1 MLVIDYLF
9 DLNLSPMIQ
18 AYIDSRDQGLANTI
32 RDYLCDKYAK
42 IIDCNQYNDEI
53 IHALCPESTM
63 NRTFK
68 LGDSVSLSHPKGN
81 GFYSLSCM
89 AEVKEQK
96 THKQRSALRAMR
108 RFIKRNKQEIIQ
120 W

>member
-18 AYIDSRDQGLANTI
+18 AFTDSKDQGLAHTI
-32 RDYLCDKYAK
+32 RDYLCEKYAK
-42 IIDCNQYNDEI
+42 IIDYNQCNDEI
-53 IHALCPESTM
+53 IHALCPEGGTT
-63 NRTFK
+63 RTFK
-68 LGDSVSLSHPKGN
+68 LGDSISLSHPKGN
-81 GFYSLSCM
+81 GFYSLPCLI
-89 AEVKEQK
+89 EVQEQK

-108 RFIKRNKQEIIQ
+108 RFIKRHKQEIIQ